1 MIIDRKQVVNAMRL
15 VILLL
20 LVIYPKE
27 NNARNGFVLDS
38 INMTDSVFEQC
49 SYCDE
54 RSDRAGSRAV
64 ANALREYMTKNH
76 INIVLDQGRLLIK
89 MYIQKKSL

>member
-1 MIIDRKQVVNAMRL
+1 M
-15 VILLL
+15 

-27 NNARNGFVLDS
+27 NKAWNGFVLNS

-54 RSDRAGSRAV
+54 RSDRAGSRVV
-64 ANALREYMTKNH
+64 ADALREYMTQNH
-76 INIVLDQGRLLIK
+76 INILLEQGNFLCTD
-89 MYIQKKSL
+89 

>member
-1 MIIDRKQVVNAMRL
+1 MRQ

-20 LVIYPKE
+20 LVIYAKE
-27 NNARNGFVLDS
+27 YYAQNGKDFVLDS
-38 INMTDSVFEQC
+38 VDMTDAVFEQC

-64 ANALREYMTKNH
+64 ADALREYMTQNH
-76 INIVLDQGRLLIK
+76 INILLEQGNFLCTK
-89 MYIQKKSL
+89 